1 MDFVGAVI
9 RNKIKELG
17 QLWKSSENH
26 VNVSIDVLN
35 SWDTLISEWAEDES
49 MPLIIRKGSSRGQEF
64 THPSGRKVIISDNTF
79 ALWVYRNVLDGKIYS
94 LLELKN
100 KLNNNEIPIVY
111 ALTKEDK
118 KKATYTRTLGKDA
131 LSDANT
137 KWKLCHIEPVGMNSR
152 KNIAD
157 LDINEI
163 IKYFERYANPMNMF
177 ILPKE
182 IGGLGE
188 IQEFIDERKHSIFRH
203 DNFIGCFSA
212 DKIKMSARK

>member
-1 MDFVGAVI
+1 MDFVETDI
-9 RNKIKELG
+9 RNKIKEIG
-17 QLWKSSENH
+17 RLWKLSENRM
-26 VNVSIDVLN
+26 NISIDILK
-35 SWDTLISEWAEDES
+35 SWDSLISEWAKDES
-49 MPLIIRKGSSRGQEF
+49 MPLIIRKGSIRGQEF

-79 ALWVYRNVLDGKIYS
+79 ALWVYRNILDGKTYS
-94 LLELKN
+94 LLELKS
-100 KLNNNEIPIVY
+100 KLNNNEIPMVY

-118 KKATYTRTLGKDA
+118 KKAKYTKTLGKDA
-131 LSDANT
+131 LSNDDD

-163 IKYFERYANPMNMF
+163 IKYFKRYANPMNMF

-188 IQEFIDERKHSIFRH
+188 IKEFIEEQKY
-203 DNFIGCFSA
+203 
-212 DKIKMSARK
+212 

>member
-1 MDFVGAVI
+1 MDFVEAVI
-9 RNKIKELG
+9 RDKIKELG
-17 QLWKSSENH
+17 RLWKSSENH
-26 VNVSIDVLN
+26 MNVSIDVLN

-49 MPLIIRKGSSRGQEF
+49 MPLIIRKGNSRGQEF

-79 ALWVYRNVLDGKIYS
+79 AIWVYRNVLDGKTYS

-137 KWKLCHIEPVGMNSR
+137 AIKNIINYRIGCYAKHSRMVTNSPRNKKLSMAWGRKQVLQTEKLPKSECRITLFGR
-152 KNIAD
+152 KNQSVCRSVV
-157 LDINEI
+157 LT
-163 IKYFERYANPMNMF
+163 
-177 ILPKE
+177 
-182 IGGLGE
+182 
-188 IQEFIDERKHSIFRH
+188 
-203 DNFIGCFSA
+203 
-212 DKIKMSARK
+212 

>member
-1 MDFVGAVI
+1 MGFVGTDI

-17 QLWKSSENH
+17 QLWKSSEN
-26 VNVSIDVLN
+26 NKKISIDVLN

-79 ALWVYRNVLDGKIYS
+79 ALWVYRNVLDGRTYS
-94 LLELKN
+94 LSELKN
-100 KLNNNEIPIVY
+100 KLDSNEIPMVY
-111 ALTKEDK
+111 ALTKKEK
-118 KKATYTRTLGKDA
+118 EKAKYTKTLGKDA
-131 LSDANT
+131 LSDADT

-152 KNIAD
+152 KNIVD
-157 LDINEI
+157 LDIND
-163 IKYFERYANPMNMF
+163 IKECFKRYSNPMNMF

-188 IQEFIDERKHSIFRH
+188 IQEFIDEQKHSR
-203 DNFIGCFSA
+203 
-212 DKIKMSARK
+212 

>member
-1 MDFVGAVI
+1 MDFIGVDI

-17 QLWKSSENH
+17 RLWKSSGNRLS
-26 VNVSIDVLN
+26 VSIDILN
-35 SWDTLISEWAEDES
+35 SWDTLISEWAKDES

-64 THPSGRKVIISDNTF
+64 THSSGRKVIISDNTF
-79 ALWVYRNVLDGKIYS
+79 ALWVFRNVLDGKTYS

-100 KLNNNEIPIVY
+100 KLNNNEIPMVY

-118 KKATYTRTLGKDA
+118 KKAKYTKILGKDA
-131 LSDANT
+131 LSNANV
-137 KWKLCHIEPVGMNSR
+137 KWKLCHIEPVGLNNR
-152 KNIAD
+152 KNIED

-163 IKYFERYANPMNMF
+163 VKYFMRYANPMNMF

-188 IQEFIDERKHSIFRH
+188 IQEFIDEQRY
-203 DNFIGCFSA
+203 
-212 DKIKMSARK
+212 

>member
-1 MDFVGAVI
+1 M
-9 RNKIKELG
+9 
-17 QLWKSSENH
+17 WKSSENH

-188 IQEFIDERKHSIFRH
+188 IQEFIDEQ
-203 DNFIGCFSA
+203 
-212 DKIKMSARK
+212 KIK

>member
-17 QLWKSSENH
+17 RLWKSSESH
-26 VNVSIDVLN
+26 PSISIDVLN
-35 SWDTLISEWAEDES
+35 LWNTLILEWAEDES
-49 MPLIIRKGSSRGQEF
+49 MPLIIRKSSSRGQEF
-64 THPSGRKVIISDNTF
+64 THPSGRKIIISDNTF
-79 ALWVYRNVLDGKIYS
+79 ALWVYRNVLDGKTYS

-100 KLNNNEIPIVY
+100 KLNNNEIPMVY

-118 KKATYTRTLGKDA
+118 KKAKYTKTLGKDA
-131 LSDANT
+131 LSGTDT

-152 KNIAD
+152 KNIED

-163 IKYFERYANPMNMF
+163 IKYFKRYANPMNMF

-188 IQEFIDERKHSIFRH
+188 IQEFIDEQK
-203 DNFIGCFSA
+203 CP
-212 DKIKMSARK
+212 

>member
-188 IQEFIDERKHSIFRH
+188 IQEFIDEQ
-203 DNFIGCFSA
+203 
-212 DKIKMSARK
+212 KMVV

>member
-79 ALWVYRNVLDGKIYS
+79 ALCTGDKTNCER
-94 LLELKN
+94 
-100 KLNNNEIPIVY
+100 
-111 ALTKEDK
+111 TKCECE
-118 KKATYTRTLGKDA
+118 ASVT
-131 LSDANT
+131 AN
-137 KWKLCHIEPVGMNSR
+137 
-152 KNIAD
+152 
-157 LDINEI
+157 
-163 IKYFERYANPMNMF
+163 
-177 ILPKE
+177 
-182 IGGLGE
+182 
-188 IQEFIDERKHSIFRH
+188 Q
-203 DNFIGCFSA
+203 
-212 DKIKMSARK
+212 